1 MSSRCFG
8 FFLPDLKGLYGNR
21 CPPLVVG
28 HFCGHRAGVA
38 VRRFCRAQKAGR
50 ARPRRRP
57 GDKRTLK
64 NGEMFEGAAS
74 NLLSGILGRYV
85 DVQRDK
91 LAQPYTSH
99 GRNITEDVVRVT
111 WTAKTADDM
120 LQSTHYDEF
129 VLVATAPEQ
138 AGTVYWPVRQV
149 CAEGRNDWVDVPQ
162 AGQKLELARP
172 SIRAATASEKQ
183 TENPT

>member
-1 MSSRCFG
+1 MKLNTMKNIASTALLISAGGLFG
-8 FFLPDLKGLYGNR
+8 SASAHVVLEYQVAPAGASYKATFK
-21 CPPLVVG
+21 VG
-28 HFCGHRAGVA
+28 HGCGASPTRQVVVDIPAGM
-38 VRRFCRAQKAGR
+38 RG
-50 ARPRRRP
+50 ARPMPKP
-57 GDKRTLK
+57 GWTL
-64 NGEMFEGAAS
+64 
-74 NLLSGILGRYV
+74 

-91 LAQPYTSH
+91 LAQPHTSH

-149 CAEGRNDWVDVPQ
+149 CAEGRTDWVDVPH
-162 AGQKLELARP
+162 AGQKLSDLKSPAAALEILP
-172 SIRAATASEKQ
+172 SGGAAAHHH
-183 TENPT
+183 